1 MSRYGLN
8 KMIRDFNRDPA
19 SREKCTASPQAFL
32 AGYDLTDEEA
42 QAFLDRDVRTLYRL
56 GVHGLILRPFTIINR
71 VSENDYLQAIRG

>member
-8 KMIRDFNRDPA
+8 KMIRDFNRNPVNRDKCA
-19 SREKCTASPQAFL
+19 SSPKDFV
-32 AGYDLTDEEA
+32 AGYDLTEEEIL
-42 QAFLDRDVRTLYRL
+42 AFLDRDIGKLYRL